1 MSGVEFMSGQ
11 IKKKSRQIIC
21 LSGPRGCGKS
31 TIANHLKSLLDYER
45 VAFADSLRE
54 ISATFSPSLKS
65 DRLFLAK
72 LGAKIRTQLP
82 DFFIQVMKRK
92 IQNSASSLVIED
104 IRFLDELEF
113 CKSINAITIRLE
125 IPKEQQILNLVERG
139 LGQNEALQ
147 VIECDDEKI
156 LNSNADWDYVVPAIG
171 NFEDVALQLDILAGE
186 FCDG

>member
-1 MSGVEFMSGQ
+1 MSEVEFMNGQ
-11 IKKKSRQIIC
+11 IKKNSRKIIC

-31 TIANHLKSLLDYER
+31 TIANHLKSLLNYER

-54 ISATFSPSLKS
+54 ISAIFSSTLKS

-72 LGAKIRTQLP
+72 LGAEIRTQLP

-92 IQNSASSLVIED
+92 IQNSESSLVIED
-104 IRFLDELEF
+104 IRFLEELEF
-113 CKSINAITIRLE
+113 CKSIGAMTIRLE
-125 IPKEQQILNLVERG
+125 IPKKQQILNLEERG
-139 LGQNEALQ
+139 LEEHEALQ

-171 NFEDVALQLDILAGE
+171 NFEDVAIQLDILAGE
-186 FCDG
+186 CQ